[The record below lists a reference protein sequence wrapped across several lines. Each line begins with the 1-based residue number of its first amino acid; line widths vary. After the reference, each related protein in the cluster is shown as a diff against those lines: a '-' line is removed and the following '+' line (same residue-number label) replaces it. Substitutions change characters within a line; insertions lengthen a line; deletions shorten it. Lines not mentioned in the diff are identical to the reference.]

1 MSEEAAALSLR
12 KRIAREAGQI
22 EAMVGF
28 TDQLIGIIDRLPSD
42 EDRARAMA
50 AVAQSYMLRD
60 QIEATYEWA
69 DKAAS
74 LAETLDLTD
83 VRVAAMVDKGT
94 AMLNARD
101 RVLEGRRLLQTAADE
116 AERIGDHVLAARALN
131 YLVWDARQWSDVGEV
146 REMIERAHRQAEAA
160 GFELVAAIDLA
171 ANQAHLEA
179 VEGDLD
185 AAIAH
190 LDNARYTSAGNAVS
204 WTDGRWLAVM
214 RAGLALEAGDL
225 ETAQRFTD
233 MAEPP
238 TERAAVG
245 VFGLHFHLACRR
257 GDLAVARERLRAFGD
272 TVAHDGVAYPGQ
284 THDLLAAALR
294 AGLTTAEM
302 RPLVD
307 QVGLYVGHR
316 LRPDDPWR
324 QLIDAQVA
332 EAENRLDTAA
342 DLYAAAAEGLESAP
356 EVLAAHLGTA
366 HVGAARTLVAEGR
379 LDEARAHAEAA
390 APFLARW
397 RGWRVDELRAVER
410 RLGLG
415 PEPSGPEALTPRE
428 REVVSLLAEGLTNS
442 QVAERLY
449 ISPRTAAV
457 HVSNILAKLGMSSRT
472 EVAAWAVSEGLRR
485 V

>member
-1 MSEEAAALSLR
+1 
-12 KRIAREAGQI
+12 
-22 EAMVGF
+22 
-28 TDQLIGIIDRLPSD
+28 
-42 EDRARAMA
+42 
-50 AVAQSYMLRD
+50 
-60 QIEATYEWA
+60 
-69 DKAAS
+69 
-74 LAETLDLTD
+74 
-83 VRVAAMVDKGT
+83 
-94 AMLNARD
+94 
-101 RVLEGRRLLQTAADE
+101 
-116 AERIGDHVLAARALN
+116 
-131 YLVWDARQWSDVGEV
+131 
-146 REMIERAHRQAEAA
+146 
-160 GFELVAAIDLA
+160 
-171 ANQAHLEA
+171 
-179 VEGDLD
+179 
-185 AAIAH
+185 
-190 LDNARYTSAGNAVS
+190 
-204 WTDGRWLAVM
+204 M

-233 MAEPP
+233 MAKPP
-238 TERAAVG
+238 TERVAVG
-245 VFGLHFHLACRR
+245 VFGLDFHLACRR
-257 GDLAVARERLRAFGD
+257 GDLAEARERLRAFEE
-272 TVAHDGVAYPGQ
+272 TVGHDGVAYPGQ

-294 AGLTTAEM
+294 AGLTTTEM

-316 LRPDDPWR
+316 LPPDDPWR

-332 EAENRLDTAA
+332 EAEDRLDTAA

-366 HVGAARTLVAEGR
+366 HVGAARALVATGR
-379 LDEARAHAEAA
+379 LNEARAQAEAA

-397 RGWRVDELRAVER
+397 RGWRVDELRAIER

-472 EVAAWAVSEGLRR
+472 EVAAWAVREGPGRA
-485 V
+485 

>member
-1 MSEEAAALSLR
+1 
-12 KRIAREAGQI
+12 
-22 EAMVGF
+22 
-28 TDQLIGIIDRLPSD
+28 
-42 EDRARAMA
+42 
-50 AVAQSYMLRD
+50 
-60 QIEATYEWA
+60 
-69 DKAAS
+69 
-74 LAETLDLTD
+74 
-83 VRVAAMVDKGT
+83 MVDKGT

-101 RVLEGRRLLQTAADE
+101 QVLEGRRLLQTAADE
-116 AERIGDHVLAARALN
+116 AERMGDHVLAARALN
-131 YLVWDARQWSDVGEV
+131 YLVWDARQWSDVAEV
-146 REMIERAHRQAEAA
+146 REMIERAHRHAEAA

-190 LDNARYTSAGNAVS
+190 LDRARYTSAGNAVS
-204 WTDGRWLAVM
+204 WTDGRWLAVL

-233 MAEPP
+233 MAKPP
-238 TERAAVG
+238 TERVAVG
-245 VFGLHFHLACRR
+245 VFGLDFHLACRK
-257 GDLAVARERLRAFGD
+257 GDLAQARERLRVFAE
-272 TVAHDGVAYPGQ
+272 VVSREGVAYPGQ
-284 THDLLAAALR
+284 THDVLAAALR
-294 AGLTTAEM
+294 AGLTPDEM

-307 QVGLYVGHR
+307 QVGHYVGHR

-324 QLIDAQVA
+324 CLIDAQMA
-332 EAENRLDTAA
+332 EGEGRQDEAAE
-342 DLYAAAAEGLESAP
+342 LYAAAAEGLGSSP
-356 EVLAAHLGTA
+356 EVLACHLGTA
-366 HVGAARTLVAEGR
+366 HVGAARALVAEGR
-379 LDEARAHAEAA
+379 LDEARTHAEAA

-415 PEPSGPEALTPRE
+415 PAPSGPEALTPRE

-442 QVAERLY
+442 QLAERLY

-472 EVAAWAVSEGLRR
+472 EVAAWAVREGVGRS
-485 V
+485 